1 MGEELLCSTMPVPG
15 IKPPILNRKASGVLP
30 TYHRITEWVG
40 FAGTL
45 KPSRSCHFDLTA
57 MGRDTFHCPRLSQA
71 LPSLALNASR
81 DGAAKTALGN
91 FCPIYH
97 SLLPAIYSFRISHL
111 SLPSISVKPFPLVL
125 SLHPLVQR
133 ASPALLHI
141 L

>member
-1 MGEELLCSTMPVPG
+1 MSQ
-15 IKPPILNRKASGVLP
+15 N
-30 TYHRITEWVG
+30 HRITEWVG
-40 FAGTL
+40 FEGTS
-45 KPSRSCHFDLTA
+45 KPSRSSHFDLPVT
-57 MGRDTFHCPRLSQA
+57 GRDTFHCSMFFQS

-81 DGAAKTALGN
+81 DGAVKTALGI
-91 FCPIYH
+91 FCSYH
-97 SLLPAIYSFRISHL
+97 SLLPAIYFFRISHL